1 MMSSWYVL
9 QMDFLSS
16 DKREHVGSKLIDCLF
31 FLTSFIVSMCLCVD
45 IAGGGVYSPAF
56 LLPLDDYLQALK
68 TAVRTYRE
76 HKPSWEGLMRRGM
89 QRDCTWE
96 NAAIQYEQVF
106 EWAFIDPPYVRSN

>member
-1 MMSSWYVL
+1 MTPSWNVL

-16 DKREHVGSKLIDCLF
+16 DKREHVGGKRIDCLC

-45 IAGGGVYSPAF
+45 SAGGGVYSPAF

-68 TAVRTYRE
+68 IAVRTYKE
-76 HKPSWEGLMRRGM
+76 HKSSWEGLMRRGM
-89 QRDCTWE
+89 QRVCTWE

-106 EWAFIDPPYVRSN
+106 EWAFIDPPYVSSD